1 MAVGLHQGQI
11 SGRDFINVQVLLEKN
26 ADKKYRAVTDSNKN
40 TIMVG
45 ILRCKDCGSYMRPK
59 NSGNKKKDGTISYY
73 YSCVLKEKSRKI
85 KCNSKNVKGD
95 FIDNEILNV
104 LKNIFVQNFEIYKEL
119 KKMSISKNIKREDEE
134 IIKLKKQYEKNKYE
148 INSLVGKVKYI
159 DSSLV
164 NVINEEIIRL
174 NKQNENIQEKMKK
187 NCNINNC
194 QIQENK
200 NISKE
205 NLNILEIVDNC
216 FDVFDEYD
224 LKTKR
229 YIMNLLIES
238 AYYNSQTEKIEVN
251 LSINKIDES
260 EKNFLISI
268 SEKIK

>member
-1 MAVGLHQGQI
+1 
-11 SGRDFINVQVLLEKN
+11 
-26 ADKKYRAVTDSNKN
+26 
-40 TIMVG
+40 
-45 ILRCKDCGSYMRPK
+45 
-59 NSGNKKKDGTISYY
+59 
-73 YSCVLKEKSRKI
+73 
-85 KCNSKNVKGD
+85 
-95 FIDNEILNV
+95 
-104 LKNIFVQNFEIYKEL
+104 
-119 KKMSISKNIKREDEE
+119 MSISKNIKREDEE

-148 INSLVGKVKYI
+148 INSLVGKIKYI

-251 LSINKIDES
+251 LSNNKIDES